1 MKLSSSLF
9 KRATAAEI
17 FLNNMEKFKKQN
29 HIKAKKDKRDIIKVN
44 NQAKVPKSN
53 IQQLISENSDINNN
67 ERRRKSVEVLMT
79 DLSSLANKHTTL
91 EKKATVISSFKN
103 LNVNSKGSK
112 KSKESNQM
120 GDLNRSDEMDRSF
133 KSEYCILID

>member
-17 FLNNMEKFKKQN
+17 FLNNMEKLKKQN
-29 HIKAKKDKRDIIKVN
+29 HIKANKDKRDIIKVN

-53 IQQLISENSDINNN
+53 FQQLISENSDINNN

-103 LNVNSKGSK
+103 LNVKSKGSK

-133 KSEYCILID
+133 KSE

>member
-17 FLNNMEKFKKQN
+17 FLNNMEKLKKQN

-103 LNVNSKGSK
+103 LNVKSKGSK

-133 KSEYCILID
+133 KSE